1 MARVLFTTLGL
12 NLSGQSVHVANLGKG
27 LERLG
32 WNLAIATGDLA
43 EGQPLGREFFL
54 DRGFEVDEIPFSGWG
69 LGLPY
74 VRDQY
79 RSARALRKLI
89 ASYRPDVIHIHSATL
104 APVVRAAR
112 PGHRTPAVVTTLNNE
127 RIEGSKQF
135 FARAASRVTRHPL
148 GERVIAISNAMR
160 ELAIRT
166 LRISPA
172 LIRNIDCSVDD
183 EHFRLPTHRERA
195 AARSFLGL
203 SPQDFVVC
211 CVGRLEPNKNQESLI
226 RAAALLQA
234 SGISVRVVF
243 AGQSIGDYGCH
254 LARIAAEH
262 DLAEATSFPGFVD
275 ARTVYW
281 ASDANVLPSKQEG
294 FGLVVIE
301 GILCGT
307 LAIRSNSAGAGDQIE
322 DKRTGLE
329 NKRTGLLID
338 ANSTDSIAAALH
350 LAMTKPVE
358 VSRMRRAAHQ
368 RVARRFTLDR
378 MARQVARIYA
388 EAIACAHAARV

>member
-1 MARVLFTTLGL
+1 VARVLFTTLGL
-12 NLSGQSVHVANLGKG
+12 NLSGQSVHLANLGKG

-32 WNLAIATGDLA
+32 WDLAIATGDLA

-54 DRGFEVDEIPFSGWG
+54 DRGFEVHEIPFSGWD

-79 RSARALRKLI
+79 RAARALRELI
-89 ASYRPDVIHIHSATL
+89 ESHRPDVVHIHSATL
-104 APVVRAAR
+104 APVVRAAT

-135 FARAASRVTRHPL
+135 LARAASRLLRHPL
-148 GERVIAISNAMR
+148 GQRVIAISNSMR

-172 LIRNIDCSVDD
+172 LIRSIDFSVDD
-183 EHFRLPTHRERA
+183 EHFRLPTQEESA

-203 SPQDFVVC
+203 SPREFVVC
-211 CVGRLEPNKNQESLI
+211 CVGRLEPRKNQEMLI
-226 RAAALLQA
+226 RAAALLRA
-234 SGISVRVVF
+234 SGTPVRLVL
-243 AGQSIGDYGCH
+243 AGQRIDDYGFH
-254 LARIAAEH
+254 LARVAAEH
-262 DLAEATSFPGFVD
+262 DVAEAIVFPGFVD

-281 ASDANVLPSKQEG
+281 ASDANVLASRQEG
-294 FGLVVIE
+294 FGLVVVE
-301 GILCGT
+301 GILCGA

-322 DKRTGLE
+322 DKRTGL
-329 NKRTGLLID
+329 LID
-338 ANSTDSIAAALH
+338 ATSPSSIADALH
-350 LAMTKPVE
+350 LAVTKPVE
-358 VSRMRRAAHQ
+358 ARHMRRAAHE

-378 MARQVARIYA
+378 MAKQVAVIYA
-388 EAIACAHAARV
+388 EAIACAHAGHP